1 MNKYSKGGEMKIAF
15 FDIKPE
21 EKEFFQKRLQDIDAE
36 VFYFEESINSHPLPA
51 DYDVISIFI
60 TSKITAEILDKLPNL
75 KYIQTRSTGYDH
87 IDLVECYKR
96 GIIVS
101 NVRGY
106 AGPAVGEFAFGLLL
120 EAIRK
125 IYIAI
130 YRVKQGNLDYKDLKG
145 IEIEGKTIGV
155 LGLGTIGSQIVKIA
169 KGFGAN
175 VIGFARHKKDLD
187 IKQTPVL
194 EEVLE
199 NSDFLFIALPL
210 TPQTKNLINMENIK
224 KFRGKVIINPARAE
238 IISRDVYEK
247 FDGII
252 AADVL
257 PEWRLAK
264 KDNIIATPHM
274 AYYTKEALRRI
285 MQISLDNL
293 LDYLSG
299 KTPRH
304 CLKEECMKNFKGCR

>member
-1 MNKYSKGGEMKIAF
+1 MKIAF
-15 FDIKPE
+15 FEIKEE
-21 EKEFFQKRLQDIDAE
+21 EKEFFEKNLKNIDAE
-36 VFYFEESINSHPLPA
+36 VYFFEETVNGHKLPA
-51 DYDVISIFI
+51 DYEAISVFI
-60 TSKITAEILDKLPNL
+60 NSKITAEILDKLPNL

-101 NVRGY
+101 NVQGY
-106 AGPAVGEFAFGLLL
+106 AGPAVGEFSFGLLL

-125 IYIAI
+125 LYIAI
-130 YRVKQGNLDYKDLKG
+130 NRVKEGNLFYKDLKG

-155 LGLGTIGSQIVKIA
+155 LGLGTIGTQIVKIA

-175 VIGFARHKKDLD
+175 VIGFSRHKKELD
-187 IKQTPVL
+187 VKQTPVL

-210 TPQTKNLINMENIK
+210 TPQTKNLINCENIK
-224 KFRGKVIINPARAE
+224 HLRGKIIINPARAE
-238 IISRDVYEK
+238 IISREVYEK

-257 PEWRLAK
+257 PDWDLAK
-264 KDNIIATPHM
+264 KENIIATPHM

-293 LDYLSG
+293 FDFLSG

-304 CLKEECMKNFKGCR
+304 CLKEECIKNYKGCR

>member
-1 MNKYSKGGEMKIAF
+1 MKIAF
-15 FDIKPE
+15 FEIKPE
-21 EKEFFQKRLQDIDAE
+21 ERTFFENKLKNIEAE
-36 VFYFEESINSHPLPA
+36 IFFFEETLNQHKLPA
-51 DYDVISIFI
+51 DYDVISVFI
-60 TSKITAEILDKLPNL
+60 NSKITPEILDKLPNL

-87 IDLVECYKR
+87 IDVVECYKR

-106 AGPAVGEFAFGLLL
+106 AGPAVGEFAYGLLL
-120 EAIRK
+120 EATRK
-125 IYIAI
+125 LYIAI
-130 YRVKQGNLDYKDLKG
+130 ERLKKGNTFYKDLKG
-145 IEIEGKTIGV
+145 IEIEGKTIGI
-155 LGLGTIGSQIVKIA
+155 LGLGTIGSQIAKIA

-175 VIGFARHKKDLD
+175 VIAYVRHKKDVD
-187 IKQTPVL
+187 IKQTNIL

-210 TPQTKNLINMENIK
+210 TPQTQNLINSENIK
-224 KFRGKVIINPARAE
+224 DFRGKIIINPARAE
-238 IISRDVYEK
+238 IISREVYEK

-257 PEWRLAK
+257 PEWSLAK

-285 MQISLDNL
+285 MQISYENL
-293 LDYLSG
+293 MDFLEG
-299 KTPRH
+299 NKPRH
-304 CLKEECMKNFKGCR
+304 CLKEECMKNYKGCPK